1 MGFHI
6 FFTFTLLA
14 LKSTG
19 GRTFSRGRKRLK
31 REGNERYWGK
41 KWKWEAKTKNI
52 FL

>member
-6 FFTFTLLA
+6 FFTFTLKA

-19 GRTFSRGRKRLK
+19 FGGAGGGRKRLK
-31 REGNERYWGK
+31 REGNDERYWGK
-41 KWKWEAKTKNI
+41 KWKAKTKNI